1 LAGRH
6 AGKVFVVEPNLESL
20 PECLTDRRVAQ
31 MDLSAAIER
40 ASVLVLLVDHSQF
53 KNISPQLTRFQ
64 KLIDTR
70 GVWEKKHG

>member
-1 LAGRH
+1 
-6 AGKVFVVEPNLESL
+6 
-20 PECLTDRRVAQ
+20 